1 MSVFANLI
9 PGIREARVP
18 LAAGG
23 ITLLALALAVEPSL
37 PDEKS
42 ASGLM
47 ASIIA
52 VHEALGPVGQ
62 GGVIAFAAYLV
73 GSIVQGISTAVARRF
88 PLGRMPV
95 GPAGPKVETYSPLHL
110 FAIEKSRIAFD
121 RIEEAYEKD
130 LYDLAKDD
138 ALTGLAF
145 FEVFQSYVQ
154 VDGLEGETPFERVSR
169 LLAAQ
174 IASESELTQ
183 RRLLGAEP
191 EWFAEVDRF
200 EAEAELREAIAL
212 PLLALGIVCA
222 VRIPDARV
230 AAAIFLGT
238 LAFTLMLLAQGNRR
252 RKRANET
259 LAEAVIVDRVK
270 ATALERFESDVNTL
284 VDRTARPMGFPRP
297 K

>member
-42 ASGLM
+42 ATGLM
-47 ASIIA
+47 ASF
-52 VHEALGPVGQ
+52 VGLHEAIGPVGQ
-62 GGVIAFAAYLV
+62 GVVIAFAAYLV
-73 GSIVQGISTAVARRF
+73 GSIVQSISTAAARRF
-88 PLGRMPV
+88 PVGRMSV
-95 GPAGPKVETYSPLHL
+95 GPAGPKVERYSPLHL
-110 FAIEKSRIAFD
+110 FAMEKSRTAFD
-121 RIEEAYEKD
+121 RIEQAYGRD
-130 LYDLAKDD
+130 LYDLAKED
-138 ALTGLAF
+138 ALTELSF
-145 FEVFQSYVQ
+145 FEIFQSYVQ
-154 VDGLEGETPFERVSR
+154 TDNLEGESSFENVSQ

-222 VRIPDARV
+222 VRIPDV
-230 AAAIFLGT
+230 LVGAAVLLGT
-238 LAFTLMLLAQGNRR
+238 LAFTLTLLAQGNRR

-259 LAEAVIVDRVK
+259 LAEAVIVGRVK
-270 ATALERFESDVNTL
+270 ATALERFEADVETL
-284 VDRTARPMGFPRP
+284 VVRATRPMGYPTA
-297 K
+297 